1 MAKKKTEPIMPK
13 KETQEYTV
21 LQHIRKNF
29 LSQYEAVMRYDIT
42 DLAGRIKRLKEK
54 GWKIVTIRR
63 ARTDSEG
70 REVKHWNEY
79 RLEK

>member
-1 MAKKKTEPIMPK
+1 MDKKEPIMPK
-13 KETQEYTV
+13 EGTQEYRV
-21 LQHIRKNF
+21 LQHIRKSF
-29 LSQYEAVMRYDIT
+29 LSQYEAVIRYNIT

-54 GWKIVTIRR
+54 GWKIVTVRR

>member
-1 MAKKKTEPIMPK
+1 MESKKPIMPK
-13 KETQEYTV
+13 KGTQEYSV
-21 LQHIRKNF
+21 LRHIQKNF

-54 GWKIVTIRR
+54 GWKIITVRR